1 MEIFSYTIPLSQ
13 LILLAIAVMFIG
25 MSKTGVPG
33 AGMVSIP
40 LVVIIFGS
48 KASTGILLPLLIF
61 ADMFAIYHYHRFANW
76 QHLKHLLPLTVVGI
90 ILASIL
96 GTLITDDVFK
106 NLMAITIFSALGLMI
121 WQEKNKKPSIPDNK
135 WFVIAIGIIG
145 GFASMIGNLAGPILA
160 LYLLAMRFPKKE
172 FIGTGAWFFFSI
184 NIFKVP
190 FHIFLW
196 ETITLNSFFF
206 DVLLIPSI
214 ALGAWLGVRI
224 IHKISET
231 VFRYIVIV
239 VTAIAAVAMFL

>member
-1 MEIFSYTIPLSQ
+1 MELFSYSLSVSQ

-48 KASTGILLPLLIF
+48 KASTGILLPILIF
-61 ADMFAIYHYHRFANW
+61 ADIFAIYHYHRFANW
-76 QHLKHLLPLTVVGI
+76 QHLKHLLPLTIVGI

-96 GTLITDDVFK
+96 GAVITDDTFR
-106 NLMAITIFSALGLMI
+106 NIMAFTIFVALGLMI
-121 WQEKNKKPSIPDNK
+121 WQEKNKNPSIPDNK
-135 WFVIAIGIIG
+135 WFVICVGIIG

-160 LYLLAMRFPKKE
+160 LYLLAMRFPKQE
-172 FIGTGAWFFFSI
+172 FIGTGAWFFFCV

-196 ETITLNSFFF
+196 ETITLNSFLF
-206 DVLLIPSI
+206 DVTLIPAI
-214 ALGAWLGVRI
+214 ALGAWIGVKAI
-224 IHKISET
+224 NKISET
-231 VFRYIVIV
+231 VFRYVVIT
-239 VTAIAAVAMFL
+239 VTGIAAIAMFF